1 MGKWLISAI
10 GVSNTVGRALCG
22 VASSLPNVSAMLV
35 NNVMLT
41 VGGVATIFSGLYMTV
56 AYQFTYAIV
65 FGFSVCEYNSTIL
78 SFVRTCWYSQFVI
91 ETSLMRDLVYYF
103 WGFQNKCI

>member
-1 MGKWLISAI
+1 MLYIGRIIDGGLDPGLGKWLISAI

-41 VGGVATIFSGLYMTV
+41 VGGLATILSGLYMTA

-65 FGFSVCEYNSTIL
+65 FGFSVCGYSSTIF
-78 SFVRTCWYSQFVI
+78 SFVRTRSN
-91 ETSLMRDLVYYF
+91 T
-103 WGFQNKCI
+103 